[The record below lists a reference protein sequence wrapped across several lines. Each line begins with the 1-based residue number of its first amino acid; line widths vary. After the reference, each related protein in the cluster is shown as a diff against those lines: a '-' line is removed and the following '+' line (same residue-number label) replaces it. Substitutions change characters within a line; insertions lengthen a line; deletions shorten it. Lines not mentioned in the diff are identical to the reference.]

1 MASQDQNR
9 ANVPFWDFIQS
20 FDPNRAAAAAPGQGV
35 DHHDGNPPPFPPFM
49 AGFGFPWGT
58 GPRGHHHGGHGPH
71 PPPPPPP
78 PGHHGPPH
86 PHHPPPPPPP
96 GSGWDSD
103 WDFEWGPWSHDDEGQ
118 WPWGR
123 RGGRHNHRHHGRGRG
138 HPGRG
143 RRHEGNTEGDAQQQD
158 DAAAAPIDVD
168 ATTATAERAAPDEK
182 ATGSPDT
189 MDQDFPDPAEVTPD
203 EDEASPP
210 PYGGPGGPSHG
221 RRGHGRCR
229 RGGGFGRGAWGRDH
243 PWGCRRGGGR
253 HHGAW
258 GGVGG
263 SAPFDFQGM
272 MRGVMG
278 HPFFQNVREQAQRY
292 YTGAGADSNNMNN
305 NGDESSSSSFSPPV
319 DVFNTTVA
327 YVVHVALPGAR
338 KEDLGVTWNP
348 DRGTLDIAGVVH
360 RPGDEFFLETLASA
374 ERRVGLFER
383 SVALPPAAA
392 AGDSNNAHRE
402 EAVVDADNITAR
414 MEDGVLV
421 VVVPKIEKEWTEIRK
436 VDIE

>member
-35 DHHDGNPPPFPPFM
+35 DHHDGNPPPSRPSWP
-49 AGFGFPWGT
+49 ASASLGAPVPLAIT
-58 GPRGHHHGGHGPH
+58 TA
-71 PPPPPPP
+71 
-78 PGHHGPPH
+78 
-86 PHHPPPPPPP
+86 
-96 GSGWDSD
+96 
-103 WDFEWGPWSHDDEGQ
+103 

-168 ATTATAERAAPDEK
+168 ATTATAERAASDEK

-221 RRGHGRCR
+221 RRGHGRYR

-305 NGDESSSSSFSPPV
+305 NGDESSSSSFTPPV

-383 SVALPPAAA
+383 SVALPPPPLA
-392 AGDSNNAHRE
+392 E
-402 EAVVDADNITAR
+402 VVVDADNITAR

-421 VVVPKIEKEWTEIRK
+421 VVVPKVEREWTEIRK

>member
-1 MASQDQNR
+1 
-9 ANVPFWDFIQS
+9 
-20 FDPNRAAAAAPGQGV
+20 
-35 DHHDGNPPPFPPFM
+35 
-49 AGFGFPWGT
+49 
-58 GPRGHHHGGHGPH
+58 
-71 PPPPPPP
+71 
-78 PGHHGPPH
+78 
-86 PHHPPPPPPP
+86 
-96 GSGWDSD
+96 
-103 WDFEWGPWSHDDEGQ
+103 
-118 WPWGR
+118 
-123 RGGRHNHRHHGRGRG
+123 
-138 HPGRG
+138 
-143 RRHEGNTEGDAQQQD
+143 
-158 DAAAAPIDVD
+158 
-168 ATTATAERAAPDEK
+168 
-182 ATGSPDT
+182 
-189 MDQDFPDPAEVTPD
+189 
-203 EDEASPP
+203 
-210 PYGGPGGPSHG
+210 
-221 RRGHGRCR
+221 
-229 RGGGFGRGAWGRDH
+229 
-243 PWGCRRGGGR
+243 
-253 HHGAW
+253 
-258 GGVGG
+258 
-263 SAPFDFQGM
+263 M

-305 NGDESSSSSFSPPV
+305 NGDESFSSSFTPPV

-392 AGDSNNAHRE
+392 GDSNNAHRE